1 MSPTEPA
8 AAPRCDVRDGDRAG
22 RHHPPPWQIL
32 RRWVWPDEHGAD
44 LVRTAQERLLLVFSM
59 TAGLCGIA
67 TSIVSS
73 RQGFAD
79 TVVYASGLVG
89 LLLLFLVPACFHLT
103 RNYRGCAWLLL
114 ACYAIP
120 AATALSLTG
129 GLLAGGVMWLFFV
142 PVLGGLLLGL
152 RPALALGAALIL
164 LYLAFYFGRDLL
176 GPPVHGMDPARMN
189 DDAIT
194 VLVVLTAGVS
204 VMLGSFHRVV
214 ERTNRRLKEARDA
227 AEAANEA
234 KSRFLANM
242 SHELRTPLNG
252 LLGFA
257 DLLAVR
263 PLDPEAREYLQH
275 IRGAG
280 SDLLALVNDVLDY
293 NRVET
298 GAVRLEIV
306 PFDLHAL
313 LEQLRQR
320 ALPRAAAKGLAV
332 RAELAPDLPCAVR
345 GDPLRLRQVLGNL
358 LDNAVKFTDRGTV
371 TLTAELLARMDQTV
385 ELRFS
390 VADTGAGIPPE
401 ALPTLFDRFTQ
412 ADNSTTRRY
421 GGSGLG
427 LAIVRSLVALMD
439 GQVSVAS
446 TPGAGSTFRATVV
459 LQAAD
464 PADLPALRHRAAA
477 PPAAAAAAAAAG
489 AVPARILVAE
499 DNAAN
504 QRLFGTLLSA
514 AGYRV
519 EVVADGQAALDALRQ
534 SRFDLVLMDGQMP
547 VLDGLETARRIRAA
561 GSSWSSVP
569 ILALT
574 ADALAGDRNAYLE
587 AGMDDYL
594 TKPVDLREL
603 LGKVESWIGRQRS

>member
-1 MSPTEPA
+1 MSPT
-8 AAPRCDVRDGDRAG
+8 DVRAATARRDAPEGNGRRRAT
-22 RHHPPPWQIL
+22 PWQVF
-32 RRWVWPDEHGAD
+32 RRWVWPEDRGTD
-44 LVRTAQERLLLVFSM
+44 LVRTAQERLLLVFSV

-67 TSIVSS
+67 TSIVSFQ
-73 RQGFAD
+73 QGFAG
-79 TVVYASGLVG
+79 TVVYSSGLVG
-89 LLLLFLVPACFHLT
+89 LLLLLAVPACFHLT
-103 RNYRGCAWLLL
+103 RNYRLCAWLLL
-114 ACYAIP
+114 GCYAIP
-120 AATALSLTG
+120 AAIALSLTG
-129 GLLAGGVMWLFFV
+129 GLLAGGIMWLFFV

-152 RPALALGAALIL
+152 RPALAIGGALIL

-204 VMLGSFHRVV
+204 VILGSFHRVV
-214 ERTNRRLKEARDA
+214 ERTNRRLNEARDA

-257 DLLAVR
+257 DLLADR

-275 IRGAG
+275 MRGAG
-280 SDLLALVNDVLDY
+280 SDLLALVNDVLDF

-298 GAVRLEIV
+298 GAVRLESV
-306 PFDLHAL
+306 AFDLHGL

-332 RAELAPDLPCAVR
+332 RAEFAADLPRAVR

-358 LDNAVKFTDRGTV
+358 LENAVKFTDRGAV
-371 TLTAELLARMDQTV
+371 TLTAELVDRREGQV
-385 ELRFS
+385 ELRFA
-390 VADTGAGIPPE
+390 VADTGTGIPPE
-401 ALPTLFDRFTQ
+401 ALPTLFDRFPQ
-412 ADNSTTRRY
+412 ADSSTTRRY

-427 LAIVRSLVALMD
+427 LAIVRSLVLLMD
-439 GQVSVAS
+439 GQVTVIS

-459 LQAAD
+459 LRHAEPDELPAARQRPAAD
-464 PADLPALRHRAAA
+464 PDAS
-477 PPAAAAAAAAAG
+477 PAAAMPWR
-489 AVPARILVAE
+489 VLVAE

-504 QRLFGTLLSA
+504 QRLFETLLA
-514 AGYRV
+514 TAGYEV
-519 EVVADGQAALDALRQ
+519 EIVADGQAVLDALRQ
-534 SRFDLVLMDGQMP
+534 HRFDLVLMDGHMP
-547 VLDGLETARRIRAA
+547 VLNGLETAQRIRAA
-561 GSSWSSVP
+561 GAAWSRVP
-569 ILALT
+569 IIALT
-574 ADALAGDRNAYLE
+574 ADALVDDRNTYLD

-603 LGKVESWIGRQRS
+603 LGKVASWVGRQRS